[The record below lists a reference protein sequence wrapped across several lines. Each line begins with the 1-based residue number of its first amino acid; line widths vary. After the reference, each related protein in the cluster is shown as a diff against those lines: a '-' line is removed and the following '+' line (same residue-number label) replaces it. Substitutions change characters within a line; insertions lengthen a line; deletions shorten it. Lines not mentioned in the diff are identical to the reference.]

1 MTETNVTAPAMTTGH
16 GELSSRI
23 ALKRERIVEVAMRHF
38 AEQGYHQAR
47 VQDIAAELGIAKGS
61 VFQHFGSKER
71 LFLAAYKR
79 AVTSFPAWLDV
90 AEDVR
95 ARGFFATVKY
105 WLESTVD
112 TLREDW
118 VPYRVAIIGNYGTD
132 LGLKRQI
139 NRFLVNDDPYRLA
152 AFVRFGLERGEL
164 RRDVDLDF
172 IASFL
177 DWTWERFQDALLT
190 EELDPGLFRRHG
202 GRPERTE
209 ARIEEFLRVLRSA
222 IGVLKPPPRPAS
234 NAKARAAKRRR

>member
-1 MTETNVTAPAMTTGH
+1 MTMPDMTSSQTEAP
-16 GELSSRI
+16 SRT

-38 AEQGYHQAR
+38 AEEGYHQAR

-71 LFLAAYKR
+71 LFLATYKR
-79 AVTSFPAWLDV
+79 AVSSFPGWLDV
-90 AEDVR
+90 PQEVR
-95 ARGFFATVKY
+95 ERGFFATVKY
-105 WLESTVD
+105 WLERTVH

-164 RRDVDLDF
+164 RRDVDQDV

-222 IGVLKPPPRPAS
+222 IGVCEPPARPA
-234 NAKARAAKRRR
+234 AAPPAVKLKARAVKRR